1 MSCSVV
7 DAIVGIKQDDPEG
20 FVRSADVESSPDADT
35 PRACG
40 VALLLCLL
48 ERGGK
53 TVSNAMLSL
62 ASRLQVWSSPY
73 FRFVH
78 GT

>member
-1 MSCSVV
+1 MRADVV
-7 DAIVGIKQDDPEG
+7 YLQEDPEG

-40 VALLLCLL
+40 VALLLCLF

-53 TVSNAMLSL
+53 RMSNALL
-62 ASRLQVWSSPY
+62 ALAARLQVCP
-73 FRFVH
+73 
-78 GT
+78 GIICPC